1 MKDKSEEEYI
11 VYSYYDLPVLT
22 KEIATA
28 EELYD
33 EFGCIPDGR
42 VPERSRIMKCIKLT
56 RLNRKK
62 LLEEEKDI
70 PISSILPDIDKKMM
84 KKMRYEWVERSW

>member
-1 MKDKSEEEYI
+1 MTIEYL

-22 KEIATA
+22 KEIATD
-28 EELYD
+28 EELVE

-42 VPERSRIMKCIKLT
+42 VEDHDRIMKCIKIT
-56 RLNRKK
+56 RLNKKK

-70 PISSILPDIDKKMM
+70 PIDQILPDIDKKMI
-84 KKMRYEWVERSW
+84 KKMSYEWVDRSW

>member
-1 MKDKSEEEYI
+1 MTSEYL

-22 KEIATA
+22 KEIATD
-28 EELYD
+28 EELID

-42 VPERSRIMKCIKLT
+42 LEDRDRIIKCVKLT

-62 LLEEEKDI
+62 LIEDEKDI
-70 PISSILPDIDKKMM
+70 PISSILPDLDEKMI
-84 KKMRYEWVERSW
+84 KKMRYEWVDRSW

>member
-1 MKDKSEEEYI
+1 MSEYL

-22 KEIATA
+22 KEIATD
-28 EELYD
+28 EELME

-42 VPERSRIMKCIKLT
+42 LEDRDRVIKCIKLT

-62 LLEEEKDI
+62 LIDEEKDI
-70 PISSILPDIDKKMM
+70 PIDQILPDIDKKMI
-84 KKMRYEWVERSW
+84 KKMRYEWVDRSW

>member
-1 MKDKSEEEYI
+1 MIEYM

-22 KEIATA
+22 KEIATE
-28 EELYD
+28 EELVS

-42 VPERSRIMKCIKLT
+42 LEDRDRIIKCIKLT

-62 LLEEEKDI
+62 LIDEEKDI
-70 PISSILPDIDKKMM
+70 PIDQILPDIDKKVI
-84 KKMRYEWVERSW
+84 KKMRYEWVGRSW

>member
-1 MKDKSEEEYI
+1 MTEYM

-22 KEIATA
+22 KEIATE
-28 EELYD
+28 EELID

-42 VPERSRIMKCIKLT
+42 LEDRDRIIKCIKLT

-62 LLEEEKDI
+62 LIDEEKDI
-70 PISSILPDIDKKMM
+70 PIDQILPDIDGKMIR
-84 KKMRYEWVERSW
+84 KMRYEWVDRSW